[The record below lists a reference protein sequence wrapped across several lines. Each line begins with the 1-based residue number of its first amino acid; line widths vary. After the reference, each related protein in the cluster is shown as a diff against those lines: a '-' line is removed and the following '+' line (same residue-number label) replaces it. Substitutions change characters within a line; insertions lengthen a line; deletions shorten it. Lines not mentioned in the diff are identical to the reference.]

1 MNPIE
6 SQNRKTS
13 TTKTEDEEDRDIEN
27 WMDREDT
34 AGKHDEIVIH
44 FVVCNAIQLGTV
56 QIVISLEDGG
66 SNNRSTRRLVVSY
79 VLVVFRYGFPRYAA
93 CSSIT
98 SMYTISNSG
107 RRCSSYCR
115 GKCFPVG

>member
-1 MNPIE
+1 MNP
-6 SQNRKTS
+6 KTE
-13 TTKTEDEEDRDIEN
+13 KLQQQKIEDEEDRDIEN

-66 SNNRSTRRLVVSY
+66 SNNRSTRRLAVSY
-79 VLVVFRYGFPRYAA
+79 VLVVFRYGFPWYAA

-98 SMYTISNSG
+98 SIL
-107 RRCSSYCR
+107 
-115 GKCFPVG
+115 

>member
-1 MNPIE
+1 MNP
-6 SQNRKTS
+6 KTE
-13 TTKTEDEEDRDIEN
+13 KLQQQKIEDEEDRDIEN

-79 VLVVFRYGFPRYAA
+79 VLVVFRYGFPWYAA

-98 SMYTISNSG
+98 SIL
-107 RRCSSYCR
+107 
-115 GKCFPVG
+115 

>member
-1 MNPIE
+1 MNP
-6 SQNRKTS
+6 KTE
-13 TTKTEDEEDRDIEN
+13 KLQQQKIEDEEDRDIEN

-44 FVVCNAIQLGTV
+44 FVVCNAIQLGIV
-56 QIVISLEDGG
+56 QIVISIEDGG
-66 SNNRSTRRLVVSY
+66 SNNRSSSRRLAVSY

>member
-1 MNPIE
+1 MKHKWNP
-6 SQNRKTS
+6 
-13 TTKTEDEEDRDIEN
+13 KTEKLQQQQTEDDEDRDIEN

-66 SNNRSTRRLVVSY
+66 SNNRSSSRRLAVSY
-79 VLVVFRYGFPRYAA
+79 VLVVFRYGFPWYAA

-98 SMYTISNSG
+98 SIL
-107 RRCSSYCR
+107 
-115 GKCFPVG
+115 